1 MLCGTSPRNVDSL
14 TEGQNYVLLGRTQAQ
29 VGDQRWAASQDLKAK
44 GVATGRRRRQ
54 SWLPRSH
61 QVAASPVLLRAFRT
75 GNPSVPDSD
84 IFEER
89 ENLGMSRSGDESL
102 SSSFGSIRTSYIGQ
116 QDDP

>member
-14 TEGQNYVLLGRTQAQ
+14 TEGQNYVLLGRTQAR

-84 IFEER
+84 IFEMDLE
-89 ENLGMSRSGDESL
+89 
-102 SSSFGSIRTSYIGQ
+102 FGLFGTRAVCCVN
-116 QDDP
+116 P